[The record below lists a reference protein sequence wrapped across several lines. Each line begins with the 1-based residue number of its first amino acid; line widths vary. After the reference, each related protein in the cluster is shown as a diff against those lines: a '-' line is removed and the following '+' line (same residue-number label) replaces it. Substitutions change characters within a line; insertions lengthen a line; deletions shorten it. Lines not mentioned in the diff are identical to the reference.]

1 MHSNTDTYIESE
13 HGKSELGCTYANTEM
28 MIRLGRAIEQQ
39 CTDAQS
45 EQKRDQ
51 LGCSRDETLRQ
62 TDTTQVNCSRY
73 LNIGGTERSL
83 QCQ

>member
-1 MHSNTDTYIESE
+1 
-13 HGKSELGCTYANTEM
+13 M
-28 MIRLGRAIEQQ
+28 MIRLERATKQHG
-39 CTDAQS
+39 TDAQA

-51 LGCSRDETLRQ
+51 LRLLNCSREETLRVGQ
-62 TDTTQVNCSRY
+62 TDGMVLHKVNCSRY